1 MKKMKLVK
9 WKITDLDGKATGKEE
24 SIIDVIIA
32 VMSRA
37 SQSMGSGI
45 EQFRFI
51 HRVSEAFDIAEKNG
65 ELQFEDSDYNK
76 LVDMVKNNL
85 PSGLG
90 FKLEIYN
97 AVEDFLKL

>member
-1 MKKMKLVK
+1 
-9 WKITDLDGKATGKEE
+9 
-24 SIIDVIIA
+24 
-32 VMSRA
+32 
-37 SQSMGSGI
+37 
-45 EQFRFI
+45 
-51 HRVSEAFDIAEKNG
+51 VSEAFDIAEKNG